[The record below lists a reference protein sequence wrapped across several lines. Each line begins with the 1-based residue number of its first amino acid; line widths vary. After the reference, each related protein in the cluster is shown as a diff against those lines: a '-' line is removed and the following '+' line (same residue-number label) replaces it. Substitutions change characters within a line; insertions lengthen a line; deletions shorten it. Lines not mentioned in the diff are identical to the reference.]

1 MKMNDEKAY
10 ERYRQYRLNKYRY
23 EQEQITFPIAIIL
36 IGAAIISLWK
46 YIVIAIAVACAIA
59 IICLFIYLYLKKQL
73 AEQPIVL
80 TKEQVN
86 DGVNAT
92 VNILYKKSR
101 ATVCLDIP
109 ANVKDG
115 ETFVVKN
122 VLFEDVNGKTV
133 YKNVRLIIKVP

>member
-1 MKMNDEKAY
+1 MNDNKSY
-10 ERYRQYRLNKYRY
+10 ERYKQYRLNKYTY

-73 AEQPIVL
+73 TEQPIVL
-80 TKEQVN
+80 TKEQAT

-92 VNILYKKSR
+92 VNISYKNSH
-101 ATVCLDIP
+101 AALCLDIP

-115 ETFVVKN
+115 EKFVVKN
-122 VLFEDVNGKTV
+122 VLFEDVNGKNV
-133 YKNVRLIIKVP
+133 RKNVLLIVKIS

>member
-1 MKMNDEKAY
+1 MNDNKSY
-10 ERYRQYRLNKYRY
+10 ERYKQYRLNKYTY

-73 AEQPIVL
+73 TEQSIVL
-80 TKEQVN
+80 TKEQAI
-86 DGVNAT
+86 DGVNVT
-92 VNILYKKSR
+92 VNVLYKDSR
-101 ATVCLDIP
+101 ATVYLDIP

-115 ETFVVKN
+115 AKFVIKN
-122 VLFEDVNGKTV
+122 VFFEDANGKTF
-133 YKNVRLIIKVP
+133 KRNVRLIVKIS

>member
-1 MKMNDEKAY
+1 MSDNKSY
-10 ERYRQYRLNKYRY
+10 ERYKQYRLNKYTY

-73 AEQPIVL
+73 TGQAITL
-80 TKEQVN
+80 TKEQAK

-92 VNILYKKSR
+92 INISHKDSR
-101 ATVCLDIP
+101 AQLCLDIP

-115 ETFVVKN
+115 EKFVVKN
-122 VLFEDVNGKTV
+122 VLFEDANGKTF
-133 YKNVRLIIKVP
+133 KRNVRLIVKIS